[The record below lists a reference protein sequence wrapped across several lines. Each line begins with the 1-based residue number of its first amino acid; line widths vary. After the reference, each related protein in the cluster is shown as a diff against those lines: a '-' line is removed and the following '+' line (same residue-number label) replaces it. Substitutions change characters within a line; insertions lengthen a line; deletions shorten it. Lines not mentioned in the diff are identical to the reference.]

1 MNELANITGITK
13 PQIYNVNS
21 NLLELTETR
30 QTLICLSDK
39 EQAKVAKT
47 FNDKYYDMAAEY
59 IWLRSMNLLRDKIS
73 VYGNEF
79 IADMLGYN
87 NFSSVKD
94 ISEAFII
101 ELSAD
106 IGFINQTARI
116 KLKGIS
122 DLLYHLQKR
131 EAIEIEGEEL
141 TKTDALN
148 VVATC
153 IDYVLGESSDSTFIP
168 YVDMRKDLQSKLL
181 TDDSALLSQ
190 LVNSPYFYIRTIT
203 RTMIN
208 LASDEKNSTLDVT
221 LQNTILVLKALWNKL
236 DENERWYIG
245 IAYAQAVSA
254 GNSQLAK
261 TIRTVLNST
270 KGFDYVP
277 ESTKSD
283 TYRKTA
289 RHLLSKHNEFNNFY
303 TEPDIAHLLSSM
315 GSSIP
320 KAAIIDCLTA
330 VLICRLGNSYGVSN
344 AAQGYLDNI
353 LDTISSENWSY
364 FLNELA
370 TNSELLYELAF
381 VNRNNGVIML
391 WSNIVIKYNLHKLI
405 LNDKKIIDLIKASS
419 QTDYHQTKQ
428 IAASLYNAMYKTET
442 K

>member
-1 MNELANITGITK
+1 
-13 PQIYNVNS
+13 
-21 NLLELTETR
+21 
-30 QTLICLSDK
+30 
-39 EQAKVAKT
+39 
-47 FNDKYYDMAAEY
+47 
-59 IWLRSMNLLRDKIS
+59 
-73 VYGNEF
+73 
-79 IADMLGYN
+79 
-87 NFSSVKD
+87 
-94 ISEAFII
+94 
-101 ELSAD
+101 
-106 IGFINQTARI
+106 
-116 KLKGIS
+116 
-122 DLLYHLQKR
+122 
-131 EAIEIEGEEL
+131 
-141 TKTDALN
+141 
-148 VVATC
+148 
-153 IDYVLGESSDSTFIP
+153 
-168 YVDMRKDLQSKLL
+168 
-181 TDDSALLSQ
+181 
-190 LVNSPYFYIRTIT
+190 
-203 RTMIN
+203 MIN